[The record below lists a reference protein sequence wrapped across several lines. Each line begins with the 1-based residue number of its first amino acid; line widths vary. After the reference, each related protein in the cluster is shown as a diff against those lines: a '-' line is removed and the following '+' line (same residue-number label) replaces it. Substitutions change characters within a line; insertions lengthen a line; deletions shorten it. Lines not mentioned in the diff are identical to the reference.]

1 MMAGKM
7 PFDGIRAVSPMSDTE
22 SAPDQILAAS
32 DHAIFIRSSGDVS
45 DALGACF
52 GARGLIL
59 TEDALSKEF
68 FELGT
73 GLAGELFQKFVNYR
87 IPLAVVIE
95 DFSAHG
101 VRFSELA
108 REHAA
113 HGAVRFVHSTGEA
126 RAWLESLPRH
136 EMLFS

>member
-1 MMAGKM
+1 
-7 PFDGIRAVSPMSDTE
+7 MSDPDH
-22 SAPDQILAAS
+22 SAIQEAIVAS
-32 DHAIFIRSSGDVS
+32 DHAIFIRSPGDVS

-52 GARGLIL
+52 GAHGLIL

-87 IPLAVVIE
+87 IPLAIVIE

-101 VRFSELA
+101 LRFSELA
-108 REHAA
+108 REHAT
-113 HGAVRFVHSTGEA
+113 HGAVRFVHSVEEA
-126 RAWLESLPRH
+126 RAWLESLSRR

>member
-1 MMAGKM
+1 
-7 PFDGIRAVSPMSDTE
+7 MSN
-22 SAPDQILAAS
+22 PDQILAAS
-32 DHAIFIRSSGDVS
+32 DHAISIRSPGDVS

-59 TEDALSKEF
+59 TEGELSREF

-87 IPLAVVIE
+87 IPLAIVIE

-101 VRFSELA
+101 LRFSELA
-108 REHAA
+108 REHAT
-113 HGAVRFVHSTGEA
+113 HGAVRFVRSTGEA
-126 RAWLESLPRH
+126 RAWLESLPQQETH
-136 EMLFS
+136 FS